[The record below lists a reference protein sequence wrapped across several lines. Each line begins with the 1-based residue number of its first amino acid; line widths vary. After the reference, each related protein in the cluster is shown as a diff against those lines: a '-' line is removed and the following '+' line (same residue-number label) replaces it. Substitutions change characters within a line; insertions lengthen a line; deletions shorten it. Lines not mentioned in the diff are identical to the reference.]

1 MLIDVN
7 INGAER
13 RNIKR
18 NVMRSIDESQPH
30 SIFFISDYADFGA
43 AETIRKILHEAT
55 ITGVLEKAGHGIY
68 IKPKISRF
76 GKVPVPLEKIAREI
90 AERDKCEILPT
101 GSTAANLMGLSTQ
114 LPMNLSYIMTGSTRT
129 IKIGDRKISFRHASP
144 RNFAAKGRVIPL
156 LIQGIKEI
164 GEESMSGVEYEAI
177 RRFIDKQ
184 QDPYLKEEMVL
195 VSPCLKVGT
204 TMPPVEPGIRCIL
217 RSTKGAAIESVF
229 PVLRPATIAVVLAP
243 ISCVRRW
250 GLLK

>member
-7 INGAER
+7 MNGAER
-13 RNIKR
+13 GNIKH

-30 SIFFISDYADFGA
+30 SIFFISDYADLGA

-90 AERDKCEILPT
+90 ADRDKCEILPT
-101 GSTAANLMGLSTQ
+101 GSTAANLIGLSTQ
-114 LPMNLSYIMTGSTRT
+114 VPMNLSYITTGSTRT

-144 RNFAAKGRVIPL
+144 KNFAAKGSVIPL

-164 GEESMSGVEYEAI
+164 GAENISGVEYEAI
-177 RRFIDKQ
+177 RLFIYKQ
-184 QDPYLKEEMVL
+184 QDPYLQEDL
-195 VSPCLKVGT
+195 P
-204 TMPPVEPGIRCIL
+204 
-217 RSTKGAAIESVF
+217 
-229 PVLRPATIAVVLAP
+229 LAP
-243 ISCVRRW
+243 AWIQRIIKK
-250 GLLK
+250 LMQE